1 MEEKAL
7 TMACSLSGK
16 GLAMSSDSV
25 AQFPPP
31 EAILPHRP
39 PFLFLDKVLTCT
51 EEEITGEYTFR
62 DNDFFA
68 GHFPERPIVPGVIL
82 LEGMA
87 QALAYLA
94 LKQLG
99 GGSVLLTGFES
110 AKIRRP
116 VIPGETVL
124 YTVKIETFRHRMVIA
139 KGRIT
144 VNGQPTAEA
153 RLKGFVES

>member
-1 MEEKAL
+1 M
-7 TMACSLSGK
+7 
-16 GLAMSSDSV
+16 SDSLEQSLPAPMEV
-25 AQFPPP
+25 
-31 EAILPHRP
+31 IPHRP
-39 PFLFLDKVLTCT
+39 PFLFVDRVLTCS
-51 EEEITGEYTFR
+51 EQEAEAEYTFE

-87 QALAYLA
+87 QTLAYLA
-94 LKQLG
+94 LRQLG

-116 VIPGETVL
+116 VTPGDTVR
-124 YTVKIETFRHRMVIA
+124 YSVAVEKFRHRMVVA

-144 VNGQPTAEA
+144 VGDQTVAEA
-153 RLKGFVES
+153 RLKGFVEA